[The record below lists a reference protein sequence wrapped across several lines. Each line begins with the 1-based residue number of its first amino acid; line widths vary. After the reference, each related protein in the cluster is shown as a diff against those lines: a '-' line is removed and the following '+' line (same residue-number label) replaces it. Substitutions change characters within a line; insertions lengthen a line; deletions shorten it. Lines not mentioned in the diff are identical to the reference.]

1 MFFPVGLDRDEV
13 RRTPVVSYAILAA
26 NVVVFVVQLLAPD
39 GLMSLAFVPAEASV
53 FHMWTASFLHANLE
67 HILGN
72 LVFFYV
78 TGPFLEDAWGR
89 VVFSLFYASG
99 AIVAALLDMA
109 HDPEGTIP
117 RVGASG
123 AIAAV
128 MGAFVIRFG
137 NRKFRFLW
145 WSPPFTPLRGRE
157 FRIPAWLYLPFWFAT
172 SLLIASTVGNAMG
185 TAEWAHV
192 GGFVYG
198 AFVALVLWGIGFER
212 RFIDRTA
219 EGQPVHSEELVKAME
234 AGRAGRLV
242 EARRETAEIL
252 SADPR
257 NVDARRL
264 AFDLATQ
271 YGDPKEIART
281 DGPLLDR
288 YLEMREKDLARD
300 LISEIRR
307 EWLAAASA
315 RFLMR
320 AGDFLASDRDP
331 HGALE
336 LYDSM
341 VEHHPNDPA
350 SLKALLKITDLR
362 QKMGDLPGAWKAL
375 ERANG
380 HPAFSPEWL
389 RVFGERK
396 ARLSAAAAAGT
407 IASGSR
413 LSRT

>member
-1 MFFPVGLDRDEV
+1 MIFPVGLDEAEV
-13 RRTPVVSYAILAA
+13 RRTPVVSYVILAA
-26 NVVVFVVQLLAPD
+26 NIVVFGLQLLLPD
-39 GLMSLAFVPAEASV
+39 VLRSFAFVPAHASV

-67 HILGN
+67 HLLGN
-72 LVFFYV
+72 MVFFYV
-78 TGPFLEDAWGR
+78 TGPFVEDAWGR
-89 VVFSLFYASG
+89 VMFILFYCSG
-99 AIVAALLDMA
+99 AVVAALLDMV

-137 NRKFRFLW
+137 KRKIRFLW

-198 AFVALVLWGIGFER
+198 VFVALALWGLGFEK
-212 RFIDRTA
+212 RFIDGSV
-219 EGQPVHSEELVKAME
+219 EGKTPHSESLVRAIE
-234 AGRAGRLV
+234 AGNAGRLV
-242 EARRETAEIL
+242 EARRQTAEVL
-252 SADPR
+252 AADPR

-264 AFDLATQ
+264 AFDLAVQ
-271 YGDPKEIART
+271 YRDPAEIART

-288 YLEMREKDLARD
+288 YLEMGEKDLARD
-300 LISEIRR
+300 LISDVRR
-307 EWLAAASA
+307 EWLPAASA

-320 AGDFLASDRDP
+320 AGDFLASERDP
-331 HGALE
+331 HGGLE
-336 LYDSM
+336 LYDAT

-362 QKMGDLPGAWKAL
+362 QKTGDLPGAWKAL
-375 ERANG
+375 ERANS

-389 RVFGERK
+389 RVFGERR
-396 ARLSAAAAAGT
+396 ARLAG
-407 IASGSR
+407 AR
-413 LSRT
+413 